1 MAWVPNPAGLK
12 DQNGNVITVSRQNS
26 LRPYPTLGAISN
38 PLEQGFNSS
47 YNSLQTSLTKR
58 FSRGFQF
65 NVNFTWMKSM
75 DTTSCDGQFCNDG
88 IANWG
93 NGASQLR
100 SGDRR
105 LERAI
110 SVFDTPAIL
119 RYNYIWELP
128 IGKGKTFLNRIPGW
142 ANYIVGNWKWSGVGS
157 LTSGFPFQLYLGN
170 NAGYPDDVSRIRV
183 NTKSGVTNYI
193 LPGWKENCNNPVTQR
208 CPYVDALNSFS
219 PPSFMTIGSAAR
231 VVDYIRMPHVR
242 TFDTS
247 FLKEFPI
254 HEQIKL
260 AFRAELYGALNH
272 VLLPIERQQLHGVPE
287 PGLLQ
292 GRCSERNPGQR
303 GTRLRGRRIEHWR
316 PPQNPVGLEAVLL
329 IWSDLS
335 SPYEV

>member
-1 MAWVPNPAGLK
+1 MDQHPHRTRPN
-12 DQNGNVITVSRQNS
+12 
-26 LRPYPTLGAISN
+26 
-38 PLEQGFNSS
+38 
-47 YNSLQTSLTKR
+47 
-58 FSRGFQF
+58 
-65 NVNFTWMKSM
+65 
-75 DTTSCDGQFCNDG
+75 
-88 IANWG
+88 
-93 NGASQLR
+93 
-100 SGDRR
+100 
-105 LERAI
+105 
-110 SVFDTPAIL
+110 
-119 RYNYIWELP
+119 IWELP

-272 VLLPIERQQLHGVPE
+272 VYFQSNANNFTVFQNLDYSKGGVPSVTQANVA
-287 PGLLQ
+287 PAFGDVGSNIGGL
-292 GRCSERNPGQR
+292 
-303 GTRLRGRRIEHWR
+303 RRI
-316 PPQNPVGLEAVLL
+316 QLGLKL
-329 IWSDLS
+329 
-335 SPYEV
+335 YF